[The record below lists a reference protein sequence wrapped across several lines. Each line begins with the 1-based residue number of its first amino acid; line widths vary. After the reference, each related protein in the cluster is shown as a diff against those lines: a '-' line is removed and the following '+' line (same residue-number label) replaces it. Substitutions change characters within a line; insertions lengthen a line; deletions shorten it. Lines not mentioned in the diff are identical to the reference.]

1 MSNSVHCSSFQFK
14 FQTKLNIQA
23 ASVSENFR
31 LAADCSL
38 TKMAKKDYYQTL
50 GVKKDAKA
58 DEIKKAYRKLARKHH
73 PDVNPNDKAAEEKFK
88 EIQEAYDVLSDDKK
102 RKVFDRFGYY
112 ADNLDPDAPAYSTGA
127 AGGASNF
134 DFSGFNFEPGGSG
147 GSSSSSFRDIFS
159 DLFGGA
165 NKTAQ
170 EPELPRAMPKKGA
183 DIEMPLALSF
193 EESVTGLTTNI
204 TVNRSEQCSRCQ
216 GAGDTGGVVV
226 TCPTCKGTGQVQR
239 QGGRLQFAQTCPDC
253 AGTGRRREPCSQCN
267 GKGITPKTEQVKVRI
282 PAGVDTGSRVRIPKK
297 GQGGRLGAE
306 PGDLFII
313 TNVGKHKFFSRK
325 GDNIYVTVPITVPE
339 AALGAKIEVPTVEG
353 KAQLKI
359 PAGTE
364 SGQKFRLRERG
375 FPSLRNPNLRGD
387 QFVEVQISLPRVI
400 SEETKEILREFEKAN
415 AENPRRAM
423 GLE

>member
-1 MSNSVHCSSFQFK
+1 
-14 FQTKLNIQA
+14 
-23 ASVSENFR
+23 
-31 LAADCSL
+31 
-38 TKMAKKDYYQTL
+38 MANKDYYQIL
-50 GVKKDAKA
+50 GIKKDAKA
-58 DEIKKAYRKLARKHH
+58 DEIKKSYRRLARKYH

-88 EIQEAYDVLSDDKK
+88 EVQEAYDVLSDEKK

-112 ADNLDPDAPAYSTGA
+112 NDNLDPDSPFSTGA
-127 AGGASNF
+127 SSGAGAGGY

-147 GSSSSSFRDIFS
+147 GGSSFRDIFS
-159 DLFGGA
+159 DLFGGGA
-165 NKTAQ
+165 KQ
-170 EPELPRAMPKKGA
+170 QQPEPPRPLPKKGK

-193 EESVTGLTTNI
+193 EESFTGLTTNI

-216 GAGDTGGVVV
+216 GAGDTGGPVVV
-226 TCPTCKGTGQVQR
+226 CPTCKGTGQVLR
-239 QGGRLQFAQTCPDC
+239 TGGRLQFSQTCSDC
-253 AGTGRRREPCSQCN
+253 EGTGRRRQPCSLCS
-267 GKGITPKTEQVKVRI
+267 GKGVTPKTEQVKVRI

-306 PGDLFII
+306 PGDLFIL
-313 TNVGKHKFFSRK
+313 TNVGKHRFFMRK
-325 GDNIYVTVPITVPE
+325 GDNIYVTVPITVSE
-339 AALGAKIEVPTVEG
+339 AALGTKIEVPTVEG

-387 QFVEVQISLPRVI
+387 QFVEVQIYLPRVI
-400 SEETKEILREFEKAN
+400 SEETKEILRQFEKAN
-415 AENPRRAM
+415 PENPRKAM